1 MLQLI
6 LGGARSGKSRLAE
19 KLASDSGLSVTYI
32 ATSRPLDGEMNQRI
46 ALHRGR
52 RPGHWGLIEEPLEL
66 ARVLG
71 ENAAADHCLL
81 VDCLTLWLTN
91 LLMLEDADRMAFERD
106 QLLQTLASLPGE
118 IIFVSNETGL
128 GVVPLGELTR
138 RYVDEA
144 GWLHQALAERCQR
157 PCKAIDASAYEQAL
171 ARQQQLTKPAGSLG
185 QLEALAVQLAGLQ
198 GQVKPSVDRLWIAIF
213 AGDHGVVAE
222 GVSAFPQEVTG
233 QMLHNFV
240 TGGAAISVL
249 ARRLDAQLEVVDL
262 GTVTP
267 SLDLPG
273 VRHLNIGAGT
283 ANFVDGPAMTQ
294 AQGQL
299 ALQAGRDSVSRAL
312 DSGAQLFIGG
322 EMGIGN
328 TTAASALACA
338 LLDCPV
344 SDLTGPGTGLN
355 AAGVSHKIAVIER
368 ALALHAAQRG
378 DALQTLFNLGGFE
391 MAALVGAYLA
401 CAQEGIAVLVDG
413 FICSVAALV
422 AVRLNP
428 ACRQWLVFGHR
439 GAEPGHR
446 HVLHSLDAR
455 PLLELGLRLGE
466 GSGAALAVPLLRL
479 ACALHG
485 QMATFAEAAVADRP
499 A

>member
-1 MLQLI
+1 MT
-6 LGGARSGKSRLAE
+6 
-19 KLASDSGLSVTYI
+19 DT
-32 ATSRPLDGEMNQRI
+32 
-46 ALHRGR
+46 
-52 RPGHWGLIEEPLEL
+52 W
-66 ARVLG
+66 
-71 ENAAADHCLL
+71 
-81 VDCLTLWLTN
+81 WLN
-91 LLMLEDADRMAFERD
+91 
-106 QLLQTLASLPGE
+106 
-118 IIFVSNETGL
+118 
-128 GVVPLGELTR
+128 
-138 RYVDEA
+138 
-144 GWLHQALAERCQR
+144 
-157 PCKAIDASAYEQAL
+157 PCKAIDAQAHEQAL

-185 QLEALAVQLAGLQ
+185 QLEAVAVQLAGLQ
-198 GQVKPSVDRLWIAIF
+198 GQVKPNVDQVWIAIF

-249 ARRLDAQLEVVDL
+249 ARQLDAQLEVVDL

-267 SLDLPG
+267 SLNLPG
-273 VRHLNIGAGT
+273 VRHLNIAAGT
-283 ANFVDGPAMTQ
+283 ANFVNAAAMTE
-294 AQGQL
+294 AQGRL
-299 ALQAGRDSVSRAL
+299 ALEAGRDSVRRAIAV
-312 DSGAQLFIGG
+312 GAQLFIGG

-338 LLDCPV
+338 LLDCRV

-355 AAGVSHKIAVIER
+355 AQGVSHKVAVIER
-368 ALALHAAQRG
+368 ALAFHAAQRG

-391 MAALVGAYLA
+391 IAALVGAYLA
-401 CAQEGIAVLVDG
+401 CAQEGVVVLVDG

-422 AVRLNP
+422 ATRLNP
-428 ACRQWLVFGHR
+428 ACRAWLLFGHR

-446 HVLHSLDAR
+446 HVLQSLEAE

-466 GSGAALAVPLLRL
+466 GSGAALAVPLLQL

>member
-1 MLQLI
+1 MT
-6 LGGARSGKSRLAE
+6 
-19 KLASDSGLSVTYI
+19 DT
-32 ATSRPLDGEMNQRI
+32 
-46 ALHRGR
+46 
-52 RPGHWGLIEEPLEL
+52 W
-66 ARVLG
+66 
-71 ENAAADHCLL
+71 
-81 VDCLTLWLTN
+81 WLN
-91 LLMLEDADRMAFERD
+91 
-106 QLLQTLASLPGE
+106 
-118 IIFVSNETGL
+118 
-128 GVVPLGELTR
+128 
-138 RYVDEA
+138 
-144 GWLHQALAERCQR
+144 
-157 PCKAIDASAYEQAL
+157 PCKAIDAQAYEQAL
-171 ARQQQLTKPAGSLG
+171 VRQQQLTKPAGSLG
-185 QLEALAVQLAGLQ
+185 QLEGLAVQLAGLQ
-198 GQVKPSVDRLWIAIF
+198 GQVKPVVDQLWIAIF

-222 GVSAFPQEVTG
+222 GVSAYPQEVTG

-240 TGGAAISVL
+240 SGGAAISVL
-249 ARRLDAQLEVVDL
+249 AKQLDAQLEVVDL

-267 SLDLPG
+267 SLSLAG

-283 ANFVDGPAMTQ
+283 ANFVNGPAMTQ

-299 ALQAGRDSVSRAL
+299 ALQAGRDSAQRAL
-312 DSGAQLFIGG
+312 QGGSQLFIGG

-338 LLDCPV
+338 LLDCQV

-355 AAGVSHKIAVIER
+355 AQGVSHKVAVIER
-368 ALALHAAQRG
+368 ALARHAGQRG

-391 MAALVGAYLA
+391 IAALVGAYLT
-401 CAQEGIAVLVDG
+401 CAQEGIVVLVDG
-413 FICSVAALV
+413 FICTVAALV
-422 AVRLNP
+422 ATRLNP
-428 ACRQWLVFGHR
+428 ASREWLVFGHR

-446 HVLHSLDAR
+446 HVLQSLDAQ

>member
-1 MLQLI
+1 MTQ
-6 LGGARSGKSRLAE
+6 
-19 KLASDSGLSVTYI
+19 T
-32 ATSRPLDGEMNQRI
+32 
-46 ALHRGR
+46 
-52 RPGHWGLIEEPLEL
+52 W
-66 ARVLG
+66 
-71 ENAAADHCLL
+71 
-81 VDCLTLWLTN
+81 WLN
-91 LLMLEDADRMAFERD
+91 
-106 QLLQTLASLPGE
+106 
-118 IIFVSNETGL
+118 
-128 GVVPLGELTR
+128 
-138 RYVDEA
+138 
-144 GWLHQALAERCQR
+144 
-157 PCKAIDASAYEQAL
+157 PCKPVDAQAVEQAQ

-185 QLEALAVQLAGLQ
+185 RLESVAVQLAGLQ
-198 GQVKPSVDRLWIAIF
+198 GQVKPSLDQLWIAIF

-240 TGGAAISVL
+240 SGGAAISVL
-249 ARRLDAQLEVVDL
+249 ARQLGASLEVVDL

-267 SLDLPG
+267 SLNLPG

-283 ANFVDGPAMTQ
+283 ANFVEGPAMTQ
-294 AQGQL
+294 AQGTL
-299 ALQAGRDSVSRAL
+299 ALQAGRDSVQRA
-312 DSGAQLFIGG
+312 SAAGTQLFIGG

-344 SDLTGPGTGLN
+344 LHLTGPGTGLN
-355 AAGVSHKIAVIER
+355 AAGVSLKAQVIER
-368 ALALHAAQRG
+368 ALALHRAQRD
-378 DALQTLFNLGGFE
+378 DALQTLFSLGGFE
-391 MAALVGAYLA
+391 IGALVGAYLA

-428 ACRQWLVFGHR
+428 DCRPWLLFGHR

-446 HVLHSLDAR
+446 HVLETLNAE
-455 PLLELGLRLGE
+455 PLLDLGLRLGE

-479 ACALHG
+479 ACDLHG

>member
-1 MLQLI
+1 MTQ
-6 LGGARSGKSRLAE
+6 S
-19 KLASDSGLSVTYI
+19 
-32 ATSRPLDGEMNQRI
+32 
-46 ALHRGR
+46 
-52 RPGHWGLIEEPLEL
+52 W
-66 ARVLG
+66 
-71 ENAAADHCLL
+71 
-81 VDCLTLWLTN
+81 WLN
-91 LLMLEDADRMAFERD
+91 
-106 QLLQTLASLPGE
+106 
-118 IIFVSNETGL
+118 
-128 GVVPLGELTR
+128 
-138 RYVDEA
+138 
-144 GWLHQALAERCQR
+144 
-157 PCKAIDASAYEQAL
+157 PCKPIDAQAVEQAQ

-185 QLEALAVQLAGLQ
+185 RLESVAVQLAGLQ
-198 GQVKPSVDRLWIAIF
+198 GQVKPRLDQLWIAIF

-240 TGGAAISVL
+240 SGGAAISVL
-249 ARRLDAQLEVVDL
+249 ARQLGASLEVVDL

-267 SLDLPG
+267 SLNLPG
-273 VRHLNIGAGT
+273 VRHVNIGPGT
-283 ANFVDGPAMTQ
+283 ANFVEGAAMTP
-294 AQGQL
+294 AQGEL
-299 ALQAGRDSVSRAL
+299 ALQAGRDSVQRAIAA
-312 DSGAQLFIGG
+312 GAQLFIGG

-344 SDLTGPGTGLN
+344 VHLAGPGTGLN
-355 AAGVSHKIAVIER
+355 AAGVSHKAQVIER
-368 ALALHAAQRG
+368 ALALHGAQRG

-391 MAALVGAYLA
+391 IAALVGAYLA
-401 CAQEGIAVLVDG
+401 CAQEGVAVLVDG

-428 ACRQWLVFGHR
+428 ACREWLLFGHR

-446 HVLHSLDAR
+446 HVLETLNAE
-455 PLLELGLRLGE
+455 PLLDLGLRLGE

-479 ACALHG
+479 ACDLHG

>member
-1 MLQLI
+1 MTP
-6 LGGARSGKSRLAE
+6 S
-19 KLASDSGLSVTYI
+19 
-32 ATSRPLDGEMNQRI
+32 
-46 ALHRGR
+46 
-52 RPGHWGLIEEPLEL
+52 W
-66 ARVLG
+66 
-71 ENAAADHCLL
+71 
-81 VDCLTLWLTN
+81 WLN
-91 LLMLEDADRMAFERD
+91 
-106 QLLQTLASLPGE
+106 
-118 IIFVSNETGL
+118 
-128 GVVPLGELTR
+128 
-138 RYVDEA
+138 
-144 GWLHQALAERCQR
+144 
-157 PCKAIDASAYEQAL
+157 PCKPIDAQAVEQAE

-185 QLEALAVQLAGLQ
+185 RLESVAVQLAGLQ
-198 GQVKPSVDRLWIAIF
+198 GQVKPSLDQLWIAIF

-240 TGGAAISVL
+240 NGGAAISVL
-249 ARRLDAQLEVVDL
+249 ARQLGASLEVVDL

-267 SLDLPG
+267 SLNLPG
-273 VRHLNIGAGT
+273 VRHLNVGPGT
-283 ANFVDGPAMTQ
+283 RNFVNGAAMT
-294 AQGQL
+294 ATQGGQ
-299 ALQAGRDSVSRAL
+299 ALQAGRDAVQRAVAT
-312 DSGAQLFIGG
+312 GAQLFIGG

-344 SDLTGPGTGLN
+344 VHLTGPGTGLN
-355 AAGVSHKIAVIER
+355 AAGVSHKAQVIER
-368 ALALHAAQRG
+368 ALALHSAQRG

-391 MAALVGAYLA
+391 IAALVGAYLA
-401 CAQEGIAVLVDG
+401 CAQEGVAVLVDG

-428 ACRQWLVFGHR
+428 ECRQWLLFGHR

-446 HVLHSLDAR
+446 HVLETLNAE
-455 PLLELGLRLGE
+455 PLLDLGLRLGE

-479 ACALHG
+479 ACDLHG

>member
-1 MLQLI
+1 MTQ
-6 LGGARSGKSRLAE
+6 S
-19 KLASDSGLSVTYI
+19 
-32 ATSRPLDGEMNQRI
+32 
-46 ALHRGR
+46 
-52 RPGHWGLIEEPLEL
+52 W
-66 ARVLG
+66 
-71 ENAAADHCLL
+71 
-81 VDCLTLWLTN
+81 WLN
-91 LLMLEDADRMAFERD
+91 
-106 QLLQTLASLPGE
+106 
-118 IIFVSNETGL
+118 
-128 GVVPLGELTR
+128 
-138 RYVDEA
+138 
-144 GWLHQALAERCQR
+144 
-157 PCKAIDASAYEQAL
+157 PCKPIDAQAIEQAQ

-185 QLEALAVQLAGLQ
+185 RLESVAVQLAGLQ
-198 GQVKPSVDRLWIAIF
+198 GQVKPSLDQLWITIF

-240 TGGAAISVL
+240 SGGAAISVL
-249 ARRLDAQLEVVDL
+249 ARQLGASLEVVDL

-267 SLDLPG
+267 SLSLPG
-273 VRHLNIGAGT
+273 VRHLNIGPGT
-283 ANFVDGPAMTQ
+283 ANFVAGAAMTP
-294 AQGQL
+294 AQGEL
-299 ALQAGRDSVSRAL
+299 ALQAGRDSVQRAL
-312 DSGAQLFIGG
+312 AAGAQLFIGG

-344 SDLTGPGTGLN
+344 VHLAGPGTGLN
-355 AAGVSHKIAVIER
+355 AAGVSHKAQVIER
-368 ALALHAAQRG
+368 ALALHGAQRG

-391 MAALVGAYLA
+391 IAALVGAYLA

-428 ACRQWLVFGHR
+428 ACREWLLFGHR

-446 HVLHSLDAR
+446 HVLETLKAE
-455 PLLELGLRLGE
+455 PLLDLGLRLGE

-479 ACALHG
+479 ACDLHG